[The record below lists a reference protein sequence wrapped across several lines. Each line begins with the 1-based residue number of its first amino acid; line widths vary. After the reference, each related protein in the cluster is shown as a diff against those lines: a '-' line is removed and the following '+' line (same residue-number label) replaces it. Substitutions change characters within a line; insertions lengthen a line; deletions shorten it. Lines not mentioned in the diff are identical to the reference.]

1 MKKNTKKILSIMTVA
16 GLSVSTLTSN
26 IENLANAKEDITSIA
41 ELTNSADR
49 LSTEVIENETGAVI
63 RVSAHANIQNVKTT
77 YAVDNTKSQVVSF
90 GDLKAG
96 EVREIQVNL
105 EENSNTAKVLPKTS
119 VVSDKVEF
127 AKEVKGHK
135 IKGNVTFTYDDG
147 RVFPGG
153 NEAGKP
159 SIPSESNKPGTPS
172 EPGQPNVPGD
182 APSVPAEELKVTRSV
197 DMDGTELEVVEGEQP
212 AKTGVVKFGT
222 KEYTHEKT
230 ETKDGITTHYYKLV
244 ESQVPGDAPSVPMEE
259 LKVTRSVDMDGNEL
273 AVEEGTLEAKQGVV
287 KFNNKEYTHEKT
299 ETADGITIHFY
310 KLVEGQVPGDAPSVP
325 AEELKVTRSVD
336 LEGNEL
342 AVEEGTLEAKQGVV
356 KFNNKEYTHE
366 KTETANGITTH
377 FYKLVEHQVPG
388 DAPSVP
394 MEELKVTRSVDM
406 DGTELLVEEGTVDHK
421 TGVVKFNDKE
431 YIFEKTETV
440 DGITTHF
447 YKLVEHQ
454 VPGDAPS
461 VPAEELKV
469 TRSVDMDGAEL
480 EVVEGTQPAKT
491 GVVKFGTKEYTHEKT
506 ETKDGITTHYYKLVE
521 SQVPG
526 DAPSVPM
533 EELKVTRSVDLEGTE
548 LLVEEGTQE
557 HKVGEVDFS
566 GKKYTYV
573 RTETKDGI
581 TTHFYKKV
589 EAQNPEFSGID
600 AGLPKNVKWTRTQL
614 QKWGFGIGK
623 ITGDYKVDGDLGT
636 FATEDE
642 LDAAYTKGRK
652 ALNEAK
658 YNNQIS
664 DEDYDNAPKSMLNEI
679 EPGPAGFSGRLYD
692 KNQIG
697 NDGTPMSTD
706 EEDEG

>member
-49 LSTEVIENETGAVI
+49 LSTEVIENEAGAVI

-197 DMDGTELEVVEGEQP
+197 DMDGTELEVVEG
-212 AKTGVVKFGT
+212 
-222 KEYTHEKT
+222 
-230 ETKDGITTHYYKLV
+230 
-244 ESQVPGDAPSVPMEE
+244 
-259 LKVTRSVDMDGNEL
+259 
-273 AVEEGTLEAKQGVV
+273 
-287 KFNNKEYTHEKT
+287 
-299 ETADGITIHFY
+299 
-310 KLVEGQVPGDAPSVP
+310 
-325 AEELKVTRSVD
+325 
-336 LEGNEL
+336 
-342 AVEEGTLEAKQGVV
+342 
-356 KFNNKEYTHE
+356 
-366 KTETANGITTH
+366 
-377 FYKLVEHQVPG
+377 
-388 DAPSVP
+388 
-394 MEELKVTRSVDM
+394 
-406 DGTELLVEEGTVDHK
+406 
-421 TGVVKFNDKE
+421 
-431 YIFEKTETV
+431 
-440 DGITTHF
+440 
-447 YKLVEHQ
+447 
-454 VPGDAPS
+454 
-461 VPAEELKV
+461 
-469 TRSVDMDGAEL
+469 
-480 EVVEGTQPAKT
+480 TQPAKT

-548 LLVEEGTQE
+548 LLVEEGTHE
-557 HKVGEVDFS
+557 HKVGEVDFG
-566 GKKYTYV
+566 GKKYTYE

-589 EAQNPEFSGID
+589 EAQDPEFSGID

-652 ALNEAK
+652 ALNDPLFPYTLIVFSRVERAL
-658 YNNQIS
+658 NVRWMVIMHVILIS
-664 DEDYDNAPKSMLNEI
+664 VIALKTE
-679 EPGPAGFSGRLYD
+679 FS
-692 KNQIG
+692 
-697 NDGTPMSTD
+697 
-706 EEDEG
+706 

>member
-49 LSTEVIENETGAVI
+49 LSTEVIENEAGAVI

-153 NEAGKP
+153 NEVGKP

-259 LKVTRSVDMDGNEL
+259 LKVTRSVD
-273 AVEEGTLEAKQGVV
+273 
-287 KFNNKEYTHEKT
+287 
-299 ETADGITIHFY
+299 
-310 KLVEGQVPGDAPSVP
+310 
-325 AEELKVTRSVD
+325 
-336 LEGNEL
+336 
-342 AVEEGTLEAKQGVV
+342 
-356 KFNNKEYTHE
+356 
-366 KTETANGITTH
+366 
-377 FYKLVEHQVPG
+377 
-388 DAPSVP
+388 
-394 MEELKVTRSVDM
+394 
-406 DGTELLVEEGTVDHK
+406 
-421 TGVVKFNDKE
+421 
-431 YIFEKTETV
+431 
-440 DGITTHF
+440 
-447 YKLVEHQ
+447 
-454 VPGDAPS
+454 
-461 VPAEELKV
+461 
-469 TRSVDMDGAEL
+469 
-480 EVVEGTQPAKT
+480 
-491 GVVKFGTKEYTHEKT
+491 
-506 ETKDGITTHYYKLVE
+506 
-521 SQVPG
+521 
-526 DAPSVPM
+526 
-533 EELKVTRSVDLEGTE
+533 LEGTE

-573 RTETKDGI
+573 RSETKDGI

-614 QKWGFGIGK
+614 QKWGFGIGN

-658 YNNQIS
+658 YNNLIS
-664 DEDYDNAPKSMLNEI
+664 DEDYANAPKSMLNEI

-697 NDGTPMSTD
+697 NDGPRRAID